1 LIEVPPLRERS
12 QDIDLLID
20 YFLKEICSNYGM
32 PEKLI
37 KLDARRLLTSY
48 MWPGNIRELRNVIER
63 LIILC
68 EKEISVKDIK
78 IHTNMRN
85 TIKP

>member
-1 LIEVPPLRERS
+1 
-12 QDIDLLID
+12 
-20 YFLKEICSNYGM
+20 M